1 MNSPEGANDEI
12 HLCILT
18 DTKFKKEIVKILA
31 ELRVNMKELWMD
43 MNSNEDSF
51 EKELENIRRNHEKLE
66 NSSAEMQTGFKSLK
80 SRKDNAEEWISD
92 LEDKI
97 KITQSGQQT
106 ENQLKKHQS
115 NIRDKWDNIKQSNL
129 NIIEI
134 QEEKE
139 KWIED
144 MKFEGIMAENFPNR
158 KLRLNWHFW
167 DNTSKKEKRNHNI
180 HSTQVHMEHPQRL
193 TIC

>member
-1 MNSPEGANDEI
+1 M
-12 HLCILT
+12 
-18 DTKFKKEIVKILA
+18 
-31 ELRVNMKELWMD
+31 
-43 MNSNEDSF
+43 
-51 EKELENIRRNHEKLE
+51 
-66 NSSAEMQTGFKSLK
+66 
-80 SRKDNAEEWISD
+80 
-92 LEDKI
+92 EDKI

-158 KLRLNWHFW
+158 KLRLN
-167 DNTSKKEKRNHNI
+167 
-180 HSTQVHMEHPQRL
+180 
-193 TIC
+193 